1 MRAGRDGYAQLQK
14 RVHGFVCY
22 DVSVYILI
30 IVDIRDT
37 KYDLY
42 LYPVSDHGDEHIDN
56 KLCSTIS
63 CRNDQFSHT
72 NYFCEDLFR
81 VFIFL
86 YTHILFA
93 QP

>member
-1 MRAGRDGYAQLQK
+1 MR
-14 RVHGFVCY
+14 
-22 DVSVYILI
+22 
-30 IVDIRDT
+30 T

-63 CRNDQFSHT
+63 CRNDQFGHT

-81 VFIFL
+81 VFIFIFL

-93 QP
+93 RLLVGIRTQCLKLATDMDDKRVGETFLF